1 LCGQNRAAAY
11 YADVNPEVRKP
22 KPGRAA
28 GRGTPRVPPPPEVVR
43 LTRREAVE
51 QVMEATRKE
60 LRDVKAALDEHSIV
74 AITDAAGAITYAN
87 DKFCEISGYSR
98 AELLGQNHRILNSGH
113 QPRAFFT
120 GLWRTISG
128 GRVWR
133 GEIMNRAKDGS
144 TYWVDTTIV
153 PFLGPS
159 GNPVQYVS
167 IRTDVT
173 RRKRLE
179 REILELSEREQRRIG
194 RDLHDGL
201 GQKLTA
207 LELCAQGLVEE
218 FKSVS
223 PAAVDSLRML
233 AKHLREA
240 VAQTRRLSH
249 GLSPVALED
258 EGLASALG
266 ELAEST
272 ASLARVRCVFRCPRK
287 VSLSDS
293 HVASHLYRI
302 AQEAVSNALKHGR
315 ARSIII
321 TLSKRDGRLKL
332 GVTDDGAGFSI
343 DAAAGDGMG
352 LRVMRYRAGLV
363 GAQLEIK
370 STPRR
375 GTRVECSVVLKP

>member
-1 LCGQNRAAAY
+1 
-11 YADVNPEVRKP
+11 
-22 KPGRAA
+22 
-28 GRGTPRVPPPPEVVR
+28 
-43 LTRREAVE
+43 
-51 QVMEATRKE
+51 MEATRKE

-87 DKFCEISGYSR
+87 DKFCQISGYSR
-98 AELLGQNHRILNSGH
+98 PELLGQNHRILNSGH

-120 GLWRTISG
+120 GLWRTISS

-144 TYWVDTTIV
+144 IYWVDTTIV
-153 PFLGPS
+153 PFLGPV
-159 GNPVQYVS
+159 GTPVQYVS

-173 RRKRLE
+173 KRKRLE

-223 PAAVDSLRML
+223 PDAAESLRML

-240 VAQTRRLSH
+240 VAQTRQLSH

-258 EGLASALG
+258 EGLMSALR

-272 ASLARVRCVFRCPRK
+272 ASLARVKCVVRCPRE
-287 VSLSDS
+287 VSVPDS
-293 HVASHLYRI
+293 HLASHLYRI

-315 ARSIII
+315 AQSIII
-321 TLSKRDGRLKL
+321 SLSKQGGRLKL
-332 GVTDDGAGFSI
+332 GVNDDGVGFS
-343 DAAAGDGMG
+343 AEAGPGDGMG
-352 LRVMRYRAGLV
+352 LRAMHYRAGLI
-363 GAQLEIK
+363 GAQLEVK
-370 STPRR
+370 SAPRR
-375 GTRVECSVVLKP
+375 GTRVECALVLKP